1 MDDFPIIPGSNIK
14 NSVVYYIDSNKIH
27 QHIRVND
34 IFTNKI
40 SVVFGGPAPFSKLDT
55 EHAELYER
63 FAQQLLDQGVEQ
75 VVAIYCQD
83 AFVCKK
89 FQEEIVTKA
98 GTNNV
103 KYYADGDGFF
113 TNEHGI
119 GIDFTCHGLSLRSA
133 RWCAVIDNIEI
144 VWVASDEFQL
154 IENTHPQRVLEWL
167 ESQ

>member
-89 FQEEIVTKA
+89 IPGRNSDKSRHQQCKIL
-98 GTNNV
+98 
-103 KYYADGDGFF
+103 
-113 TNEHGI
+113 
-119 GIDFTCHGLSLRSA
+119 C
-133 RWCAVIDNIEI
+133 RW
-144 VWVASDEFQL
+144 
-154 IENTHPQRVLEWL
+154 
-167 ESQ
+167 